1 MQTLNPRL
9 TIQNTD
15 SGAWL
20 VRLEHKPSDMET
32 LDITLLTPRSDA
44 SATQLQR
51 ALLARAIALLTTMH
65 DSLGT

>member
-20 VRLEHKPSDMET
+20 VRMEHKPSEKEAV
-32 LDITLLTPRSDA
+32 DITLQIQRSDVP
-44 SATQLQR
+44 ATQLQR

-65 DSLGT
+65 DTLDK